1 MIAGT
6 KGDVISTIPRV
17 NGFKDAIND
26 VGVTVTI
33 QMSTYE
39 YIWVLWSSTWNRK
52 GGSSLDYPTFTAV
65 FCSSDVM
72 AVPQLT
78 GIDSRYPLSAMRKTT
93 VPLT

>member
-33 QMSTYE
+33 QMSTYG
-39 YIWVLWSSTWNRK
+39 YY
-52 GGSSLDYPTFTAV
+52 SLQRGIERVVQVWTIQHLQPYSV
-65 FCSSDVM
+65 QVM
-72 AVPQLT
+72 
-78 GIDSRYPLSAMRKTT
+78 
-93 VPLT
+93 

>member
-33 QMSTYE
+33 QMSTYG
-39 YIWVLWSSTWNRK
+39 YYGLQRGIK

-72 AVPQLT
+72 AVPQLM
-78 GIDSRYPLSAMRKTT
+78 GIDSRYPL
-93 VPLT
+93 